1 MGILWSFYGESIE
14 PDEPIDRTHDEKA
27 VYDAI
32 LKSHE
37 KRSWVD
43 IE

>member
-1 MGILWSFYGESIE
+1 MGPSQSFYWKSIK
-14 PDEPIDRTHDEKA
+14 PDEPIDRTHAEKA

-37 KRSWVD
+37 KRRWVD